1 MSTIAIVGYGRF
13 GSALGALL
21 IEAGE
26 RVRALDPGAAVPDA
40 LRASSLAEVAAGADF
55 VALAVPVGRM
65 DAVLTELRPH
75 LAPAQIVFDVG
86 SVKVGP
92 TALMAAHLGR
102 DIPWVATHPL
112 FGPVSLRRGERPLR
126 AVVCPS
132 ALHPGAAA
140 AVTALLRRIGCD
152 VVEQDA
158 DAHDRAMAWTH
169 ALAFFVAKGM
179 LDAGV
184 PTALVHVP
192 PSFQAIERTIEAVRG
207 DAGHLFTALHRENPD
222 AADARRALLDTLG
235 ATDRSLRETGAGA
248 AEASLAIPDLG
259 ACSPALGETRE
270 LIDEVDRDLLA
281 LLARRALLSQ
291 RAASAKAE
299 LGLAVRDARR
309 GAALLASRRR
319 DAEALGLDPESV
331 GAIFEA
337 VLHFSRKL
345 QEGAPDEETGPD
357 RPDPAA

>member
-21 IEAGE
+21 EEAGE
-26 RVRALDPGAAVPDA
+26 HVRAFDPGAAVPPA
-40 LRASSLAEVAAGADF
+40 IAAASLAEAVRGAAF
-55 VALAVPVGRM
+55 VALAVPVGGLG
-65 DAVLTELRPH
+65 ALLTELRPH
-75 LAPAQIVFDVG
+75 LTPEQIVFDVG

-92 TALMAAHLGR
+92 TALLAAHLGR
-102 DIPWVATHPL
+102 EVPWVATHPL

-140 AVTALLRRIGCD
+140 AVTALLRRIGCE
-152 VVEQDA
+152 VTEQDA

-184 PTALVHVP
+184 PTQLAYVP

-207 DAGHLFTALHRENPD
+207 DAGHLFTALHRENPY
-222 AADARRALLDTLG
+222 AADARRALLETLG
-235 ATDRSLRETGAGA
+235 ATDRSLRDTRAGA
-248 AEASLAIPDLG
+248 EEEASLSIPDLG
-259 ACSPALGETRE
+259 ACSPVLGETRE

-281 LLARRALLSQ
+281 LLARRAILSR
-291 RAASAKAE
+291 RAAGAKAE
-299 LGLAVRDARR
+299 LGVAVRDPRR
-309 GAALLASRRR
+309 EAALLASRRR
-319 DAEALGLDPESV
+319 DAEERGLDPDSV
-331 GAIFEA
+331 GEIFEA
-337 VLHFSRKL
+337 VLRFSRKL
-345 QEGAPDEETGPD
+345 QEG
-357 RPDPAA
+357 